1 MVHLFFLCKL
11 TDLENVSFDQKQP
24 SEASLVSKN
33 RDFEKKHV
41 TTQERLKGGAS
52 ESAKCLWCLNRTHTE
67 KTFQIF

>member
-1 MVHLFFLCKL
+1 MKLIKIIASIHFCVSRFTMVHLFFLCKL

-41 TTQERLKGGAS
+41 TLT
-52 ESAKCLWCLNRTHTE
+52 T
-67 KTFQIF
+67 